1 MESPIENQKI
11 DLSNLQIINSH
22 SLIPHLAL
30 ENGFESNLIDDIANV
45 NYTEDSKG
53 FTCLKPLKGLPAFID
68 DLYFYKYLHKNEVDS
83 LNESKKSTTPKKD
96 SAGSNIVRQFTLIT
110 NEIFGEFCEQKIAFS
125 VDLTSDK
132 KEQSIIY
139 QTLCNIRK
147 RNNSAYEGYV
157 KYYNC
162 NNPKVLI
169 KYKVNTSRVPI
180 EKILKNLNLLEERLN
195 YYGAGLMSI
204 DYTRDFSGVLE
215 KDRLESYL
223 LSIPGFHH
231 QNGETEVYTEDKLT
245 FHKHFLVEKTKYDKT
260 EKDIKRLILET
271 NETCGRNTLKY
282 IMTYRGITCV
292 VKYYNKIVSNFEAG
306 DVQKKIG
313 THLAEFAFCHSCEHL
328 EKTFRHPDV
337 VKRGMTRLELSIH
350 GFDPSINYM
359 DFLEEEF
366 SIVKDAQIFHI
377 QPGASQWLRLSKHIT
392 QCAMFSNI
400 ETCEISLFWFGS
412 SMTKRLAGVSK
423 TLKKKNI
430 EANPKEWEHA
440 KKWMI
445 LNFGFENVPIYDISL
460 NVELVNEKRVNII
473 KKEIEIEEEPKR
485 RKGRPT
491 KQEEQERRSKMT
503 EEEIKREDEKKEKQK
518 QQRIEKKKRDLEK
531 MERLKQNT
539 IVEEKEKP
547 KRKTKYET
555 IEEEYNVQVHKLYIT
570 DFKYWLKKGPTFLT
584 PFNKPSK
591 MYITTDE
598 EKKIKEPP
606 CPKNE
611 IHEYPSRILPETE
624 NIKWRFRIEPDHKRI
639 GQKKLPKFPLQC
651 FTNTT
656 KKISTLTMRERNY
669 KIYNEKDNE
678 IAKQWIKDK
687 QKETREKLELNAE
700 NKKRISENLKEMKS
714 IALYEER
721 KKTIDEIFHCFTNPD
736 EIVDVLKENEYIDI
750 FAFKEYTH
758 CLRLAYKTGNDIK
771 VCFANP
777 LLTHIIKSL
786 KNTCFNQLTKEE
798 TKYKPEYPVYFMPYE
813 SLKAKGK
820 DGNDLKIIDE
830 IDGKDIKI
838 FNEIL
843 EEYYKNWEE
852 LRRLE
857 LPKLEEIFEEKV
869 KPKAAKDVNPGEYE
883 AFKYLKRLFRGKEQ
897 TILYIKT
904 ENEKEEPINGYWLE
918 EELKKIELE
927 KTIAPLYIRLG
938 GKQNNPETKKMD
950 RIVTIVSTQT
960 E

>member
-1 MESPIENQKI
+1 METTIENQKI
-11 DLSNLQIINSH
+11 DLNNLQIINTH

-30 ENGFESNLIDDIANV
+30 ENVFESNLIDDIANV

-68 DLYFYKYLHKNEVDS
+68 DLYFFKFLHQSEVDS
-83 LNESKKSTTPKKD
+83 LKESKNSPKKD

-132 KEQSIIY
+132 KEESTIF
-139 QTLCNIRK
+139 QTICNIRK
-147 RNNSAYEGYV
+147 RNDAAFEGYT
-157 KYYNC
+157 KYHKC
-162 NNPKVLI
+162 VNPSVLI

-180 EKILKNLNLLEERLN
+180 KKILSNLNLLEERLN
-195 YYGAGLMSI
+195 HYGAGLMSI

-223 LSIPGFHH
+223 LSIPGFYH
-231 QNGETEVYTEDKLT
+231 QNKKPEVFIEDKLT
-245 FHKHFLVEKTKYDKT
+245 FHKCFFVEKTKYTKT
-260 EKDIKRLILET
+260 EDTKRLILDT

-282 IMTYRGITCV
+282 IMSYRGVTCV

-313 THLAEFAFCHSCEHL
+313 THLAEYAFCHSCEHL

-359 DFLEEEF
+359 DFFEEEL
-366 SIVKDAQIFHI
+366 SIVKDARIFHI
-377 QPGASQWLRLSKHIT
+377 QPGASQWLRLTKHIT

-423 TLKKKNI
+423 KLKKKNI

-440 KKWMI
+440 KKWML

-460 NVELVNEKRVNII
+460 NVELVDEKRVNII
-473 KKEIEIEEEPKR
+473 KKEIEVEEKPKR
-485 RKGRPT
+485 KKGRPT
-491 KQEEQERRSKMT
+491 KQEEQERRSKMS

-518 QQRIEKKKRDLEK
+518 QKRIEKKKRDSEK
-531 MERLKQNT
+531 IERLKQPET
-539 IVEEKEKP
+539 IEEEKP

-555 IEEEYNVQVHKLYIT
+555 IEEEYTVQVHKLHIT

-606 CPKNE
+606 CSKNE
-611 IHEYPSRILPETE
+611 IHDYPSRILPETK

-656 KKISTLTMRERNY
+656 KKISTLSTRERNY

-678 IAKQWIKDK
+678 IAKQWIKEK
-687 QKETREKLELNAE
+687 QKETETKIELNNE
-700 NKKRISENLKEMKS
+700 NKKRIKENLKETETL
-714 IALYEER
+714 ALYEER
-721 KKTIDEIFHCFTNPD
+721 KKTIDKIFHCFSNPD
-736 EIVDVLKENEYIDI
+736 EIVDVLKENEYINI

-758 CLRLAYKTGNDIK
+758 CLRLAYKIGNDIK

-777 LLTHIIKSL
+777 LLTHILEGL
-786 KNTCFNQLTKEE
+786 KNTCFKQLPKEE
-798 TKYKPEYPVYFMPYE
+798 TKYKPEYPLYFLPFQT
-813 SLKAKGK
+813 LKAKGK
-820 DGNDLKIIDE
+820 NGNDLKIVDE
-830 IDGKDIKI
+830 IDGKDIKT
-838 FNEIL
+838 FNEMI
-843 EEYYKNWEE
+843 EDWEK
-852 LRRLE
+852 LRLLE
-857 LPKLEEIFEEKV
+857 LPKMEEIFEEKL
-869 KPKAAKDVNPGEYE
+869 KPKAAKDINPGEYE
-883 AFKYLKRLFRGKEQ
+883 AYKYLKRIFRGKEQ
-897 TILYIKT
+897 TIVYIKT
-904 ENEKEEPINGYWLE
+904 ENEKEEPINGYWLD
-918 EELKKIELE
+918 EELKKIDLE
-927 KTIAPLYIRLG
+927 KTIAPLHIRLG
-938 GKQNNPETKKMD
+938 GKQNNPKVKMMD